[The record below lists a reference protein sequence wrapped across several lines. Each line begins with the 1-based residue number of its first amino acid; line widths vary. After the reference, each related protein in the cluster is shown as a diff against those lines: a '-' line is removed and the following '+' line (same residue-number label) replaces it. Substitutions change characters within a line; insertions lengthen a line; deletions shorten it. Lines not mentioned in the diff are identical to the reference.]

1 MFEHQRRIYSTL
13 LLAVDIGAGIL
24 ALWIAYQ
31 LRSHA
36 EGLPL
41 LGLQEFFLRPLL
53 PLSTYFIYWLFM
65 LPFVAFLLRVT
76 QGYSHLL
83 YWPLRK
89 QYLMVLIYVAAM
101 GIVTAA
107 FSFTFQLDVSRP
119 IWLGF
124 LLLSGLLMVLNRLLL
139 HWAFRSR
146 AINEHNRIK
155 ILIVGTDQRAFQ
167 ISDKVSHLRKWGYE
181 VVGHLASLGQP
192 RRVTG
197 LKVLGR
203 LKDLPDLLTG
213 ELIFDEILFVGSQ
226 KKDPETFVKMI
237 RLCEDLGIRT
247 RVPAGDFFPTSIAR
261 VSLERLDDLPLITF
275 SMVPDHSLS
284 LAAKRITDFGIAV
297 GMLVLWSPLMLLV
310 AALIKF
316 TSPGPVFYR
325 QTRCGRFGRP
335 FALVKFRT
343 MYQGAE
349 DRLWEIRHLNEMDG
363 PVFKMRNDPRVTPLG
378 RLLRIS
384 SIDELPQLWN
394 VIKGEMSVVGP
405 RAPLDEEV
413 RHYTVKQRRRLS
425 VKPGITCLWQVSGRN
440 DIDFQRWMEMDLE
453 YIDTW
458 TFWLDI
464 RIMLRTIPAVLTAR
478 GAR

>member
-13 LLAVDIGAGIL
+13 LLAVDISAGIL

-53 PLSTYFIYWLFM
+53 PLSTYFIYWLVM

-89 QYLMVLIYVAAM
+89 QYLTVLIYVAAM
-101 GIVTAA
+101 GLVTAA
-107 FSFTFQLDVSRP
+107 FSFAFQLDVSRP

-124 LLLSGLLMVLNRLLL
+124 LLFSGLLMVLNRLLL

-155 ILIVGTDQRAFQ
+155 ILIVGTDQRAAQ
-167 ISDKVSHLRKWGYE
+167 VSSKLSHLAKWGYE

-203 LKDLPDLLTG
+203 LKDLPDLLNG

-226 KKDPETFVKMI
+226 QKDPETFAKMI

-247 RVPAGDFFPTSIAR
+247 RVPAGDLFPNSIAR
-261 VSLERLDDLPLITF
+261 VSLERLDDL
-275 SMVPDHSLS
+275 
-284 LAAKRITDFGIAV
+284 
-297 GMLVLWSPLMLLV
+297 
-310 AALIKF
+310 
-316 TSPGPVFYR
+316 
-325 QTRCGRFGRP
+325 
-335 FALVKFRT
+335 
-343 MYQGAE
+343 
-349 DRLWEIRHLNEMDG
+349 
-363 PVFKMRNDPRVTPLG
+363 
-378 RLLRIS
+378 
-384 SIDELPQLWN
+384 
-394 VIKGEMSVVGP
+394 
-405 RAPLDEEV
+405 
-413 RHYTVKQRRRLS
+413 
-425 VKPGITCLWQVSGRN
+425 
-440 DIDFQRWMEMDLE
+440 
-453 YIDTW
+453 
-458 TFWLDI
+458 
-464 RIMLRTIPAVLTAR
+464 
-478 GAR
+478 